1 MEVLYNSIYIKKSL
15 AHEIRKSWSLW
26 IKLFLLEN
34 AKYMKLLLP
43 VLAMGDHGTH
53 IQVPDIV
60 IFPIFPKGHFY
71 PPPPKEY
78 VYIFC
83 CVVKLKVS

>member
-71 PPPPKEY
+71 PAPFYKNMS
-78 VYIFC
+78 IFS
-83 CVVKLKVS
+83 VVL